1 MAANFARVKT
11 CVVLVIL
18 CLWGSVTGAQ
28 GRVNELAEAEKEAGW
43 ILLFDGKTHDGWRGV
58 NQDAFPEKGWRTVDG
73 AIQCTGD
80 KGGSII
86 TAERYGD
93 FELAWE
99 WKLVAPGAN
108 SGVKYF
114 VHERPGDT
122 GGYGFGIE
130 YQLLDSSDKN
140 KNSLGSAYDLIA
152 ASPDRKP
159 KPLGQWNHSR
169 IVSLNGNVEHW
180 LNGQQIL
187 LYDRFSEAFKQS
199 VAQSKFKNEKNF
211 GRHEEGHILLQ
222 DHSSKAFF
230 RNIKIRP
237 LAASSGSSSGS
248 RSVKP
253 LSLATHPEIEYQTID
268 GFGAS
273 DAWRAQFVGK
283 HWPMA
288 KRNRIADLLFSQD
301 DDEHGNPKGIGLS
314 LWRFYL
320 SAGTAEQGE
329 SSEIGN
335 PWRRG
340 ESFLNADGT
349 YDWSKHEGQRWF
361 LRAAQKRGVD
371 KLLAF
376 PNSPPVHYT
385 RNGKGFAPQGII
397 HLNLKPGAM
406 GDYARYLAEVMAHFN
421 REGIFFDYLSPINE
435 PQWDWDGNGQE
446 GTPALNEEVYA
457 LVRYLSHELSSRGLH
472 TQIVIGEAGTIGHA
486 AISMETL
493 GQPSDG
499 RDDQARFFF
508 GAASPFY
515 IGDLPNVAG
524 TISAHSYHSVWP
536 IDQQVANRLRVGHEL
551 NQANP
556 DLGYWMSEYCILQR
570 NGEIRSGG
578 QRDLTM
584 KTALYVAR
592 ILHHDMVL
600 THAKSWQWWTAI
612 TQCDFKDGLV
622 YLDDGSRGTSGRMGS
637 GVESLQYDGAVRDS
651 KLLWVLGNYSRFVR
665 PGMRRIKCSL
675 SQEQSAQDGLLVSAY
690 RDAST
695 GRVVCVYTNLSAREK
710 YVTMGP
716 DRQVKTYTTDKHNS
730 LGLSLQSLSRIRIPS
745 RAVVTVVK

>member
-1 MAANFARVKT
+1 MTVSPTRRSLY
-11 CVVLVIL
+11 VVLLLGV
-18 CLWGSVTGAQ
+18 SVFTANAND
-28 GRVNELAEAEKEAGW
+28 RANELSEGEQAAGW
-43 ILLFDGKTHDGWRGV
+43 SLLFDGETTDGWRGV
-58 NQDAFPEKGWRTVDG
+58 NRQSFPERGWRIVNG
-73 AIQCTGD
+73 MIQCTGD

-86 TAERYGD
+86 TVERYGN

-99 WKLVAPGAN
+99 WKLVTPGAN

-130 YQLLDSSDKN
+130 YQLLDSPEKN
-140 KNSLGSAYDLIA
+140 KGSLGSAYDLIA

-159 KPLGQWNHSR
+159 QPLGQWNRSR

-180 LNGQQIL
+180 LNGKQIL
-187 LYDRFSEAFKQS
+187 VYDRFSEDFKQR
-199 VAQSKFKNEKNF
+199 VAASKFKNEKQF
-211 GRHEEGHILLQ
+211 GRHEAGHILLQ

-237 LAASSGSSSGS
+237 RDISSGPLS
-248 RSVKP
+248 RSQAVKP
-253 LSLATHPEIEYQTID
+253 LSLDTQPDMEYQIID

-283 HWPMA
+283 NWPLA
-288 KRNRIADLLFSQD
+288 KRNKVADLLFSQE
-301 DDEHGNPKGIGLS
+301 DDEQGNPKGIGLS

-329 SSEIGN
+329 ASEIGN

-340 ESFLNADGT
+340 ECFLNADGT
-349 YDWSKHEGQRWF
+349 YDWGKHEGQRWF
-361 LRAAQKRGVD
+361 LRAAKKRGVE

-385 RNGKGFAPQGII
+385 RNGKGFAPKDVI
-397 HLNLKPGAM
+397 HLNLQPGTL

-421 REGIFFDYLSPINE
+421 REGIFFDYLSPVNE

-446 GTPALNEEVYA
+446 GTPALNEEIHS

-472 TQIVIGEAGTIGHA
+472 TQIVIGEAGSIGHA
-486 AISMETL
+486 ALSMESL
-493 GQPSDG
+493 GKTSDG

-508 GAASPFY
+508 GEASPFY
-515 IGDLPNVAG
+515 IGDLPNVEK

-536 IDQQVANRLRVGHEL
+536 IDQQVENRLRVGNEL
-551 NQANP
+551 KLANP

-578 QRDLTM
+578 RRDLTM

-612 TQCDFKDGLV
+612 TQCDYKDGLV
-622 YLDDGSRGTSGRMGS
+622 YLDDGSRGDTGRMG
-637 GVESLQYDGAVRDS
+637 GRVESLQQDGVVRES
-651 KLLWVLGNYSRFVR
+651 KLLWILGNYARFIR
-665 PGMRRIKCSL
+665 PGMVRIKCEL
-675 SQEQSAQDGLLVSAY
+675 SQEQSPEKGLLVSAY
-690 RDAST
+690 KDIQK
-695 GRVVCVYTNLSAREK
+695 GRIVTVLTNLSTEARH
-710 YVTMGP
+710 VHMGP
-716 DRQVKTYTTDKHNS
+716 DKRVKTYTTDESHN
-730 LGLSLQSLSRIRIPS
+730 LGLSYQSLSRIRIPR
-745 RAVVTVVK
+745 RAVVTVVN